1 MIESVYNLHKLFDL
15 NHAEVIRNTELYRVL
30 RKKRSLPE
38 DIHQSP
44 VLRSYSK
51 SEAVCRSCP

>member
-1 MIESVYNLHKLFDL
+1 MIESVYNLHKLFEMKHEEL
-15 NHAEVIRNTELYRVL
+15 IRSAELYRVL

-51 SEAVCRSCP
+51 SKAVCRSCS

>member
-1 MIESVYNLHKLFDL
+1 MIESVYNLHKLFEMKHEEL
-15 NHAEVIRNTELYRVL
+15 IRSAELYRVL
-30 RKKRSLPE
+30 RKNRSLPE

-51 SEAVCRSCP
+51 SEAVCRSCS